1 MGAMEAEVQTTEV
14 VVGGEVAVG
23 DEPERF
29 EDFFD
34 AQRPRLFAALCLVT
48 GSRQE
53 AEELSQDAFLRIW
66 ERWDRVVGMEE
77 PVGYLFRVAMNLFRR
92 RLRRTRV
99 VSTLRLPQRE
109 LDDAY
114 ATVDARD
121 ELVRA
126 LRDLTPRQRG
136 AVVLTTMLGYSSE
149 EAGAVL
155 GIQAS
160 TVRVLAMN
168 ARETL
173 RRKVGDPS

>member
-1 MGAMEAEVQTTEV
+1 MEAQLSTTPAGEPSEVR
-14 VVGGEVAVG
+14 VGAGT
-23 DEPERF
+23 ERF

-66 ERWDRVVGMEE
+66 ERWDRVAGMEE

-114 ATVDARD
+114 ATVDVRD

-155 GIQAS
+155 GIRAS

-173 RRKVGDPS
+173 RRKVSDPT